1 MTGGP
6 PGGPGDPGSPGGEAP
21 EDGVNGADAP
31 WRQLVSSGHLEYDR
45 VVFFSDAIFAIAIT
59 LLAFD
64 FRVPTGTVSA
74 ARALRDAE
82 PRLLGFVISFAVIG
96 LFWLSHHWIFRHV
109 DALDRPLML
118 INLLFLGT
126 IAFLPYPTELMS
138 VTSNQ
143 VAALVLYAAWVSLAG
158 TVELALWLYAS
169 RVPGLLTG
177 RIPGRVRRRFAMR
190 ILLVPVVFLLSIPV
204 AVTEPAVAPYTWL
217 LGWALGVFLR
227 RAQPLR

>member
-1 MTGGP
+1 MTGGA
-6 PGGPGDPGSPGGEAP
+6 PGPGGEAP
-21 EDGVNGADAP
+21 GDGVGGAEAP

-59 LLAFD
+59 LLAVD
-64 FRVPTGTVSA
+64 FRVPAGTVSA

-82 PRLLGFVISFAVIG
+82 PRMVGFAISFAVIG
-96 LFWLSHHWIFRHV
+96 LFWLSHHWIFRHI

-126 IAFLPYPTELMS
+126 IAFLPYPTELNS

-143 VAALVLYAAWVSLAG
+143 VAALVFYAAWVSLAG
-158 TVELALWLYAS
+158 IAELALWLYAS
-169 RVPGLLTG
+169 HVPGLLTA
-177 RIPGRVRRRFAMR
+177 RIPGRVRRDFALR

-204 AVTEPAVAPYTWL
+204 AVTAPGVAPYTWIL
-217 LGWALGVFLR
+217 AWVLAVVLR
-227 RAQPLR
+227 RVRPL